1 MNDLLNLLKGVA
13 PTLAMAVAGPLG
25 ASAVTAL
32 ASKFGVSDSV
42 DAVAKAIAG
51 DPAAT
56 AKLAE
61 VEADFAKA
69 ELEAVTKRWEADMKS
84 DSYLSKNIRP
94 LILIYITVIF
104 TALAFTDGN
113 IGEFQIAKEYIPI
126 FQTLLVTVYG
136 AYFVGRTWE
145 KAKKINKK

>member
-1 MNDLLNLLKGVA
+1 MKKLFQWLTGSVIKEIGDVIDKLTTTEEEKLIIKKQVQEILEQADTNAQAQVTDRWKSD
-13 PTLAMAVAGPLG
+13 MA
-25 ASAVTAL
+25 
-32 ASKFGVSDSV
+32 
-42 DAVAKAIAG
+42 
-51 DPAAT
+51 
-56 AKLAE
+56 
-61 VEADFAKA
+61 
-69 ELEAVTKRWEADMKS
+69 S

-94 LILIYITVIF
+94 IILIYITFIF

-145 KAKKINKK
+145 KATKIKNKTKQKWDNF